1 MDRWSQLPFTL
12 ACERTLFHVG
22 KFNWSYMNGI
32 LLSWHKQGLHTP
44 EAILASEERP
54 RSNPRGGGGKTPSP
68 TDPQGETPIDAKD
81 VVLQADQWTPEKEET
96 HGIQ

>member
-1 MDRWSQLPFTL
+1 M
-12 ACERTLFHVG
+12 
-22 KFNWSYMNGI
+22 
-32 LLSWHKQGLHTP
+32 
-44 EAILASEERP
+44 ASEERP